1 MFRRTSK
8 GPEILGRLDVRL
20 NVLEFQDVYT
30 YFLGRLDVNPQKFV
44 IYTGSAQDDDDDDN
58 DDDDHENHDNPGDR
72 LCIFCKN
79 SENIQLERLGVKR
92 EQTEQAEGMMAKSGT
107 M

>member
-8 GPEILGRLDVRL
+8 RPEILGRLDVRL

-44 IYTGSAQDDDDDDN
+44 IYTGSAQDDDDDD
-58 DDDDHENHDNPGDR
+58 HENHDNDGDDGAEDNGDDGNSS
-72 LCIFCKN
+72 IFK
-79 SENIQLERLGVKR
+79 ITGVP
-92 EQTEQAEGMMAKSGT
+92 
-107 M
+107 

>member
-8 GPEILGRLDVRL
+8 RPEILGRLDVRL

-58 DDDDHENHDNPGDR
+58 DDDDHENHDNDGDDGAEEDGVDGNSS
-72 LCIFCKN
+72 IFK
-79 SENIQLERLGVKR
+79 ITGVP
-92 EQTEQAEGMMAKSGT
+92 
-107 M
+107 

>member
-8 GPEILGRLDVRL
+8 RPEILGRLDVRL

-58 DDDDHENHDNPGDR
+58 DDDDHENHDNDGDDGAEDDGDDGNSS
-72 LCIFCKN
+72 IFK
-79 SENIQLERLGVKR
+79 ITGVP
-92 EQTEQAEGMMAKSGT
+92 
-107 M
+107 

>member
-8 GPEILGRLDVRL
+8 RPEILGRLDVRL

-44 IYTGSAQDDDDDDN
+44 IYTGSAQDDDDNDN
-58 DDDDHENHDNPGDR
+58 DDDDHENHDNDGDDGAEDDGDDGNSS
-72 LCIFCKN
+72 IFK
-79 SENIQLERLGVKR
+79 ITGVP
-92 EQTEQAEGMMAKSGT
+92 
-107 M
+107 

>member
-8 GPEILGRLDVRL
+8 RPEILGRLDVRL

-44 IYTGSAQDDDDDDN
+44 IYTGCAQDDDDDDN
-58 DDDDHENHDNPGDR
+58 HDNQENHDDDDHDSDDGDEDDEDDGNSS
-72 LCIFCKN
+72 IFT
-79 SENIQLERLGVKR
+79 ITGVP
-92 EQTEQAEGMMAKSGT
+92 
-107 M
+107 

>member
-8 GPEILGRLDVRL
+8 RPEILGRLDVRL

-44 IYTGSAQDDDDDDN
+44 FYTGSAQDDDDDDN
-58 DDDDHENHDNPGDR
+58 DDDNHENHDNDGDDGAEDDGDDGNSS
-72 LCIFCKN
+72 IFK
-79 SENIQLERLGVKR
+79 ITGVP
-92 EQTEQAEGMMAKSGT
+92 
-107 M
+107 